1 MSGLHRSSSAPLKNG
16 LPPQELLDDLCS
28 RFVLNVP
35 KEDQQ
40 SFERILFLVEYAH
53 WFYED
58 NSVENNPSLKSF
70 TLKEFTSLMFN
81 SCDVLRPYVAH
92 IDDIFK
98 DFTSY
103 KVRVPVTGAIILDE
117 SYERCLLVKGWK
129 GTSWSFPR
137 GKKNKDEEDHTCAIR
152 ELKARFYQMVARFY
166 WILLLNH
173 RTSVIIIRQ
182 PFSLPSSDELVN
194 VLITTA
200 LAPITATV
208 VTATT
213 LVTMATFIHPSNVV
227 SVAPSTTILEAF
239 HHNSHFEQ
247 VGLSACNS
255 STLCMVSLRCYGV
268 GDSAVT
274 AFSGSPK
281 QENVCLSSARDLV
294 RFSAEDFVLCLGSR
308 RILAAELVLL
318 LKCKMNGSCFL
329 LNGFPYKMVLE
340 ETGFDVSKLL
350 NKDEYIEMIFGQQ
363 RVRLYIV
370 AGVKDDTAFA
380 PLTKKEISLLS
391 TCRKLKLMPKSH
403 GQLILRISLW
413 KAKNS
418 STGSSS
424 MITENQP
431 TKPVV
436 DTNSMDTGPG
446 RSFRNFRFDTNLIIQ
461 AMETAFFSGC

>member
-1 MSGLHRSSSAPLKNG
+1 MSGLHRSSSSSAPLKNG

-58 NSVENNPSLKSF
+58 NSVEENPSLKSF

-152 ELKARFYQMVARFY
+152 E
-166 WILLLNH
+166 
-173 RTSVIIIRQ
+173 
-182 PFSLPSSDELVN
+182 
-194 VLITTA
+194 
-200 LAPITATV
+200 
-208 VTATT
+208 
-213 LVTMATFIHPSNVV
+213 
-227 SVAPSTTILEAF
+227 
-239 HHNSHFEQ
+239 
-247 VGLSACNS
+247 
-255 STLCMVSLRCYGV
+255 
-268 GDSAVT
+268 
-274 AFSGSPK
+274 
-281 QENVCLSSARDLV
+281 
-294 RFSAEDFVLCLGSR
+294 
-308 RILAAELVLL
+308 
-318 LKCKMNGSCFL
+318 
-329 LNGFPYKMVLE
+329 VLE

-370 AGVKDDTAFA
+370 TGVNDDTAFA
-380 PLTKKEISLLS
+380 PLTKKEISEIAWQRLDELQPVS
-391 TCRKLKLMPKSH
+391 DDVISRGMNGLKLYMVAPFLASLKAWISVHQPPVGSKPDMPLK
-403 GQLILRISLW
+403 GISVW

-418 STGSSS
+418 SIGSNP
-424 MITENQP
+424 MITESQP
-431 TKPVV
+431 AKPVV
-436 DTNSMDTGPG
+436 DARSSDTGPG
-446 RSFRNFRFDTNLIIQ
+446 TSFRNFRFDTTMIFQ
-461 AMETAFFSGC
+461 AMETAFSS